1 MVADGPLE
9 AGAARSAPHVRVAI
23 DRSVL
28 ATNARTA
35 QSTSLDLKATMRE
48 FAVSKTW
55 REDMPRKT
63 TLAALWSIGLAATAT
78 PAIAADVTPQRL
90 VNARSE
96 PQNWLMIH
104 HDYDNSRHSSL
115 KEINRDTVKNLE
127 LKYTFSIGGRST
139 GGIMRG
145 KEESTPLVDDGYMYV
160 TDTWSRVMKFDVRSG
175 TEAIPL
181 WRYDPKIRVSRTTR
195 GLAMYGNNVFLSTYD
210 ARLIAL
216 SRDSGEVVWEVQ
228 AAAPT
233 DPKTG
238 TPSKTQAFSGAPLA
252 IKTAGGRE
260 LLVQGESTGGS
271 LGTRSWIGGF
281 DIKTGELAWRTFTIP
296 APGEPGSET
305 WKDNH
310 NAWRIGGASVW
321 QTASYDPATNLLYF
335 GTGDAFPTF
344 DPEYRPGDNL
354 YTASTLAV
362 DADTGKIVWFFQETP
377 NEHWDFDTPSPKMLY
392 EVNLNGETRK
402 VVANFSRNG
411 YYYTL
416 DRNNDQFI
424 RADQYQEKVTWT
436 KGIDPKTGRPLDYDP
451 ASDVQRYA
459 GLGQRRGKPGQ
470 EACPWYN
477 GSPTFFPPTFD
488 ARRMIAY
495 VSGAEGC
502 SGGTIVQTPMDDKKD
517 WVGLRMCCQ
526 EQGRATAHGALW
538 ALDVRTGKIVG
549 KTQYPAPNQ
558 SGMLSTDGDLVFT
571 GHSTGRFSAYDADTV
586 KELWSF
592 SLGTPITAPPMTF
605 GVGGKQYVAVVAGGD
620 A

>member
-1 MVADGPLE
+1 MPYRTL
-9 AGAARSAPHVRVAI
+9 
-23 DRSVL
+23 L
-28 ATNARTA
+28 A
-35 QSTSLDLKATMRE
+35 
-48 FAVSKTW
+48 AVSSISV
-55 REDMPRKT
+55 
-63 TLAALWSIGLAATAT
+63 AAISI
-78 PAIAADVTPQRL
+78 PVVAADVTPQRL
-90 VNARSE
+90 MNAASE

-115 KEINRDTVKNLE
+115 KEINRDTITNLQ

-139 GGIMRG
+139 GGTMRG

-160 TDTWSRVMKFDVRSG
+160 TDTWSRVIKFDVRSG

-195 GLAMYGNNVFLSTYD
+195 GLAMYGSNIFLSTYD
-210 ARLIAL
+210 ARIIAL
-216 SRDSGEVVWEVQ
+216 NRDSGEVVWEVQ
-228 AAAPT
+228 AAAPM

-238 TPSKTQAFSGAPLA
+238 TPSRTQAFSGAPLT

-260 LLVQGESTGGS
+260 LVVQGESTGGS
-271 LGTRSWIGGF
+271 LGTRSWVGGF
-281 DIKTGELAWRTFTIP
+281 DVKTGELVWRTFTIP

-305 WKDNH
+305 WKDDH

-321 QTASYDPATNLLYF
+321 QTASYDPATNLLYY

-354 YTASTLAV
+354 YTASTLAL
-362 DADTGKIVWFFQETP
+362 DADSGKIVWFFQETP

-392 EVNLNGETRK
+392 ETTINGETRK

-411 YYYTL
+411 FYYTL
-416 DRNNDQFI
+416 DRASGQFL
-424 RADQYQEKVTWT
+424 RADQYQENVTWT
-436 KGIDPKTGRPLDYDP
+436 KGIDPKTGKPLDYDP

-470 EACPWYN
+470 ESCPWYN

-488 ARRMIAY
+488 AKRMIAY

-502 SGGTIVQTPMDDKKD
+502 SGGTIVQTPMDEKKD

-526 EQGRATAHGALW
+526 EQGRASAHGALW
-538 ALDVRTGKIVG
+538 ALDARTGKVVR
-549 KTQYPAPNQ
+549 KTTYPIPNQ
-558 SGMLSTDGDLVFT
+558 SGMLSTDGDLVLT
-571 GHSTGRFSAYDADTV
+571 GHSTGRFSAYDADTL
-586 KELWSF
+586 KEVWSF

-620 A
+620 AQMRGAVLYQPSAFVAVFGLP